1 MPQCRY
7 TFESRLIGAIGI
19 LVPFSSTEGRCGR
32 IVSDDGASPSGSG
45 GASVL
50 VEEPA
55 EDVTTFAAV
64 TWVAGDSRHSSD
76 I

>member
-1 MPQCRY
+1 VAV
-7 TFESRLIGAIGI
+7 TAGARVRNAFG
-19 LVPFSSTEGRCGR
+19 LDPRGWRRSTEGRSGR

-55 EDVTTFAAV
+55 EDVTTFGAV
-64 TWVAGDSRHSSD
+64 TWVAGDSRHSSN

>member
-1 MPQCRY
+1 MAVTARARVRNAFGLDPRGW
-7 TFESRLIGAIGI
+7 RR
-19 LVPFSSTEGRCGR
+19 STEGRSGR
-32 IVSDDGASPSGSG
+32 IVGDDGASPSGSG

-50 VEEPA
+50 VEEAA
-55 EDVTTFAAV
+55 EDVTAFGAV

>member
-1 MPQCRY
+1 MAV
-7 TFESRLIGAIGI
+7 TAGAGVRNAFG
-19 LVPFSSTEGRCGR
+19 LDPGGWRRSTEGRCGR
-32 IVSDDGASPSGSG
+32 VVSDDGASPSGSG

-55 EDVTTFAAV
+55 EDVTTFDAV